1 MFKYKLYYDGGFL
14 RDSEDLG
21 YTFETEEEAKEDAE
35 MEIESRIADWE
46 IDGCEYDKE
55 LFEVIIEEV
64 WDYDR

>member
-14 RDSEDLG
+14 RDSADLG
-21 YTFETEEEAKEDAE
+21 YTFESEEESQEDAE

-46 IDGCEYDKE
+46 LDGCEYDKE

-64 WDYDR
+64 

>member
-14 RDSEDLG
+14 QDSADLG
-21 YTFETEEEAKEDAE
+21 YTFDIEKEAQEDAE

-46 IDGCEYDKE
+46 LDGVEYERE

-64 WDYDR
+64 

>member
-14 RDSEDLG
+14 RDSADLG

-35 MEIESRIADWE
+35 MEIESRISDWE
-46 IDGCEYDKE
+46 IDGVECDKE

-64 WDYDR
+64 

>member
-14 RDSEDLG
+14 QDSADLG
-21 YTFETEEEAKEDAE
+21 YTFESEEEAQEDAE

-46 IDGCEYDKE
+46 LDGVECEKE

-64 WDYDR
+64 

>member
-14 RDSEDLG
+14 QDSADLG
-21 YTFETEEEAKEDAE
+21 YTFDTEKEAHEDAE

-46 IDGCEYDKE
+46 LDGVEYERE

-64 WDYDR
+64 

>member
-14 RDSEDLG
+14 RDSEYLG
-21 YTFETEEEAKEDAE
+21 YTFESEEEVQEDAE
-35 MEIESRIADWE
+35 MEIESRIADWK

-64 WDYDR
+64 